1 MRINKLLILIPV
13 FFLLGGLATFS
24 LEPYKLYPLI
34 FCFSFA
40 IYGIYKIRNLKE
52 IFYLSF
58 AFAFGWFF
66 LGLYWIANAFLVKS
80 GFYLFLMPI
89 AAALLPL
96 LLSLI
101 WSVAFIIAK
110 LISSKIGEVHINIII
125 ILSIIEYLRGELLN
139 FPWLMPG
146 SFFSSEEVLIQ
157 GFSFIGSYSM
167 NVVFF
172 LITILP
178 ILIFKY
184 KIFSILPVF
193 LFLTPTLFLFIKSYD
208 RFLNKPMPAFNESH
222 LINVIQPN
230 IKQEIKWINALKLDH
245 HQKLIELSKFE
256 LEDDHLISILNIWPE
271 TAFLGLYP
279 RDKSLLQDLSLRILN
294 PKRNE
299 FLFTG
304 SISVHNKD
312 YFNSG
317 LLVNS
322 HAQIND
328 IYNKNILVPFGEFI
342 PFRNILPRIDF
353 FENKIDFSNGN
364 KINTIAINNYYKF
377 VPLICYEILFS
388 NLIFKSLE
396 QEASIIIN
404 ITNDAWFGNSIGPI
418 QHFQFAK
425 IRAVEFGIPVIRVAN
440 TGYSGLVSPYGEVL
454 KKLNFNEEGTLSFKL
469 INKLNDTIFRQ
480 YGDYLFI
487 ILISSIFVV
496 NILFKKIILN
506 RRNNEKLS
514 IHI

>member
-1 MRINKLLILIPV
+1 MTVNKLFIQTPM
-13 FFLLGGLATFS
+13 FFFLGGLATFS
-24 LEPYKLYPLI
+24 LEPYKVYPLI

-40 IYGIYKIRNLKE
+40 IFGICKARNLSDT
-52 IFYLSF
+52 FYLSF
-58 AFAFGWFF
+58 SFAFGWFCF
-66 LGLYWIANAFLVKS
+66 GLYWISNAFLVKS
-80 GFYLFLMPI
+80 GFYIFLMPV
-89 AAALLPL
+89 AVALLPL
-96 LLSLI
+96 ILSLI
-101 WSVAFIIAK
+101 WCIAINTAK
-110 LISSKIGEVHINIII
+110 LISLKIGEVHINVIIT
-125 ILSIIEYLRGELLN
+125 LSIFEYIRGELLN

-167 NVVFF
+167 NVVF
-172 LITILP
+172 LIIIILP
-178 ILIFKY
+178 ILIIKY
-184 KIFSILPVF
+184 KKISILPII

-208 RFLNKPMPAFNESH
+208 RYLNKPSLTFNESH

-230 IKQEIKWINALKLDH
+230 IEQKIKWINSLKFDH
-245 HQKLIELSKFE
+245 HQKLIDLSKRNQE
-256 LEDDHLISILNIWPE
+256 NNHLLSILNIWPE

-279 RDKSLLQDLSLRILN
+279 RDKSLLQDLSQKFLN
-294 PKRNE
+294 PQKNE

-304 SISVHNKD
+304 SISSHNND

-322 HAQIND
+322 NAQIKN

-342 PFRNILPRIDF
+342 PLRKLLPKIDF

-364 KINTIAINNYYKF
+364 KINAIAINNYYKF
-377 VPLICYEILFS
+377 IPLICYEILFS
-388 NLIFKSLE
+388 NLIFKSLDHE
-396 QEASIIIN
+396 TSVIIN

-454 KKLNFNEEGTLSFKL
+454 KKLNLNEEGTISFKL
-469 INKLNDTIFRQ
+469 INKLNDTIFRK
-480 YGDYLFI
+480 YGDYLLI
-487 ILISSIFVV
+487 ILITLILIV
-496 NILFKKIILN
+496 NILFKKFFL
-506 RRNNEKLS
+506 KQDL
-514 IHI
+514 

>member
-1 MRINKLLILIPV
+1 MTVNKLFIQTPM
-13 FFLLGGLATFS
+13 FFFLGGLATFS
-24 LEPYKLYPLI
+24 LEPYKVYPLI

-40 IYGIYKIRNLKE
+40 IFGICKARNLSDT
-52 IFYLSF
+52 FYLSF
-58 AFAFGWFF
+58 SFAFGWFCF
-66 LGLYWIANAFLVKS
+66 GLYWISNAFLVKS
-80 GFYLFLMPI
+80 GFYIFLMPV
-89 AAALLPL
+89 AVALLPL
-96 LLSLI
+96 ILSLI
-101 WSVAFIIAK
+101 WCIAINTAK
-110 LISSKIGEVHINIII
+110 LISLKIGEVHINVIIT
-125 ILSIIEYLRGELLN
+125 LSIFEYIRGELLN

-167 NVVFF
+167 NVVF
-172 LITILP
+172 LIITILP
-178 ILIFKY
+178 ILIIKY
-184 KIFSILPVF
+184 KKISILPII

-208 RFLNKPMPAFNESH
+208 RYLNKPFLTFNESH

-230 IKQEIKWINALKLDH
+230 IEQKIKWINSLKFDH
-245 HQKLIELSKFE
+245 HQKLIDLSKRNQ
-256 LEDDHLISILNIWPE
+256 EDNHLLSILNIWPE

-279 RDKSLLQDLSLRILN
+279 RDKSLLQDLSQKFLN
-294 PKRNE
+294 PQKNE

-304 SISVHNKD
+304 SISSHNND

-322 HAQIND
+322 NAQIKN

-342 PFRNILPRIDF
+342 PLRKLLPKIDF

-364 KINTIAINNYYKF
+364 KINAIAINNYYKF
-377 VPLICYEILFS
+377 IPLICYEILFS
-388 NLIFKSLE
+388 NLIFKSLDHE
-396 QEASIIIN
+396 TSVIIN

-454 KKLNFNEEGTLSFKL
+454 KKLNLNEEGTISFKL
-469 INKLNDTIFRQ
+469 INKLNDTIFRK
-480 YGDYLFI
+480 YGDYLLI
-487 ILISSIFVV
+487 ILITLILIV
-496 NILFKKIILN
+496 NILFKKFFL
-506 RRNNEKLS
+506 KQDL
-514 IHI
+514 